1 MFKSSLLAF
10 LILILILSA
19 FAETSI
25 PLPEHPRPDFE
36 RADWLNLNGAWAF
49 EFDAANLGLSE
60 KWFDGKEFSQQILV
74 PFPWGSELSGLADEA
89 VIGWYK
95 KNITV
100 PAEWKG
106 QRIFVIVGAS
116 DWLTTGWLDGNE
128 VGQFKGGYTPF
139 EFEITNAVKWGSEQE
154 LTLRVDDTEH
164 AFKLYG
170 KQGYGNARGIWQ
182 TVYLEARPQVF
193 FEKIHF
199 SPDIDKS
206 RVTVKAYLS
215 DAPQKDGV
223 VEIQFKTGNVPSTRM
238 ALKKGKQVSE
248 FTVDIKNQQ
257 LWSLDD
263 PFLYE
268 VNARVDID
276 GAIDRV
282 STYFGMRKISV
293 EKFPGQDYTY
303 VYLNN
308 KPIYLQLALDQAYHP
323 DGFYTFPT
331 DEFMRNEILLSRQLG
346 LNGQRVHVK
355 IEMPRKLYWADKL
368 GFLIMA
374 DVPNSWGEPDEDM
387 RRETKVA
394 LDGIIDRDYNHPSI
408 FSWVLFNETWGLF
421 SGEGNERRYLK
432 ETQDWVEEMYYYA
445 KKLDPSRLVE
455 DNSPCNYD
463 HVDTD
468 LNTWHAYLPG
478 YAWKDFLDDV
488 SAKTFKH
495 SSWNFVKGKSQK
507 LQPNINSEC
516 GNVWGYEGS
525 TGDVDWS
532 WDYHRMM
539 NEFRRHPKIAGWLY
553 TEHHDVINEWNGYVK
568 FDRSQKYTGFEEIYP
583 GMTLN
588 DLHAEFYISTG
599 QDISQNAAPGETV
612 SLPIYAS
619 FMTDREVGETLLLQF
634 DVFGWDDLGTF
645 ETYGQKLISAP
656 YAPWMNKEFQPVDI
670 TMPDKNAVVVV
681 GLTLKDATGTVLHRN
696 FTTYIVSDGVAKKE
710 ELRIVKDNKLK
721 LLRFAPNSFS
731 GAEWSLKQWD
741 VMDGLKVN
749 GAGAGFFEYRVTWPS
764 DLSVENIATASLKF
778 EASAKQLFGKDKG
791 VEVGGDYMR
800 GKGTFDNSAN
810 KNAYPMTDETEFPS
824 AVRVRIN
831 GQAIG
836 VFDLADDPADS
847 RGILSWHSQK
857 QDRRLHEAGSYGYV
871 VDAKIPVSVL
881 QKAQQNGELVIRLEV
896 DDSLPHGLALYGER
910 FGRYMMD
917 PTLVFQLD

>member
-1 MFKSSLLAF
+1 
-10 LILILILSA
+10 
-19 FAETSI
+19 
-25 PLPEHPRPDFE
+25 
-36 RADWLNLNGAWAF
+36 
-49 EFDAANLGLSE
+49 
-60 KWFDGKEFSQQILV
+60 
-74 PFPWGSELSGLADEA
+74 
-89 VIGWYK
+89 
-95 KNITV
+95 
-100 PAEWKG
+100 
-106 QRIFVIVGAS
+106 
-116 DWLTTGWLDGNE
+116 

-139 EFEITNAVKWGSEQE
+139 EFEITDAVTWGSEQE

-170 KQGYGNARGIWQ
+170 KQGYGDARGIWQ
-182 TVYLEARPQVF
+182 TVYLEARPDIHIK
-193 FEKIHF
+193 KIHF
-199 SPDIDKS
+199 TPDIDKS
-206 RVTVKAYLS
+206 RVGIKAVLNEKAKAGGS
-215 DAPQKDGV
+215 IEIKFKTADAPAARLD
-223 VEIQFKTGNVPSTRM
+223 F
-238 ALKKGKQVSE
+238 KKGEQE
-248 FTVDIKNQQ
+248 IDFTIDLENQK
-257 LWSLDD
+257 LWSLED

-268 VNARVDID
+268 VDVNVEVA
-276 GAIDRV
+276 GAKDNV
-282 STYFGMRKISV
+282 ATYFGMRKISV
-293 EKFPGQDYTY
+293 EKFPGEDFTY

-331 DEFMRNEILLSRQLG
+331 DEFMRDEILRSRRIG

-374 DVPNSWGEPDEDM
+374 DVPNSWGEPDADM

-394 LDGIIDRDYNHPSI
+394 LDGMIDRDYNHPSI
-408 FSWVLFNETWGLF
+408 FSWVIFNETWGLF
-421 SGEGNERRYLK
+421 TGKGNERKYLK
-432 ETQDWVEEMYYYA
+432 ETQDWVEEMYNYA
-445 KKLDPSRLVE
+445 KKLDPTRLVE

-478 YAWKDFLDDV
+478 YEWRDFLADV

-553 TEHHDVINEWNGYVK
+553 TEHHDVINEWNGYFK
-568 FDRSQKYTGFEEIYP
+568 FDRSMKFTGFEEIFP

-588 DLHAEFYISTG
+588 DLHSEFYISTG

-612 SLPIYAS
+612 SVPIYAS
-619 FMTDREVGETLLLQF
+619 FMTDRQVGESLFLKF
-634 DVFGWDDLGTF
+634 DLFGWDDLGAF
-645 ETYGQKLISAP
+645 EEYSSSLISAP
-656 YAPWMNKEFQPVDI
+656 YKPWMTKEFEPVDI
-670 TMPDKNAVVVV
+670 TMPDKNAVVVL
-681 GLTLKDATGTVLHRN
+681 GLTLKDATGKTLQRN
-696 FTTYIVSDGVAKKE
+696 FTTFIVSDGPAKKDE
-710 ELRIVKDNKLK
+710 VRVVKDKKLK
-721 LLRFAPNSFS
+721 LVRFAPNSF
-731 GAEWSLKQWD
+731 ATADWSAKQWD

-749 GAGAGFFEYRVTWPS
+749 GAGSGYFEYKLTWPH
-764 DLSVENIATASLKF
+764 DVTMENIATATLKF
-778 EASAKQLFGKDKG
+778 EASAKELFGKDKG

-810 KNAYPMTDETEFPS
+810 KNAYPMTDEYTFAS

-831 GQAIG
+831 GESVG

-857 QDRRLHEAGSYGYV
+857 QDRRLREAGSYGYLIN
-871 VDAKIPVSVL
+871 AKIPQSVL
-881 QKAQQNGELVIRLEV
+881 QNAQQENELIIRLEV
-896 DDSLPHGLALYGER
+896 DASLPNGLAIYGEK
-910 FGRYMMD
+910 FGRYLMD
-917 PTLVFQLD
+917 PTLVFQLK